1 VNLIL
6 RGIHNNKARL
16 DRARGTEHR
25 QPITRDLMLLIRS
38 RLRSWEAGAEARL
51 LIWAVCCIALKGAFR
66 SAELLARAAS
76 FYDPVFMLLSED
88 VAVVEAVN
96 GDGTRVR
103 ALQVLVKAPK
113 EDKAG
118 KASIVDVYESGDG
131 CCPVRAFQK
140 WARKASHRQPG
151 LPLFRL
157 PDGTPLTSRKWN
169 AVLRDR
175 LKGFVPNPSVI
186 SSHSFR
192 SGSATWLAQLGYSDS
207 EIKAVG
213 RWSSRC
219 FEDYIKAP
227 RSKRSAVARQF
238 SGVV

>member
-1 VNLIL
+1 
-6 RGIHNNKARL
+6 
-16 DRARGTEHR
+16 
-25 QPITRDLMLLIRS
+25 MLLIRS

-66 SAELLARAAS
+66 SAELLARTGS
-76 FYDPVFMLLSED
+76 FFDPAFTLLAED
-88 VAVVEAVN
+88 VAVVQATN
-96 GDGTRVR
+96 GEGERVK

-113 EDKAG
+113 EDKARR
-118 KASIVDVYESGDG
+118 ATIVDVYESRDG

-140 WARKASHRQPG
+140 WANKASHREPG

-175 LKGFVPNPSVI
+175 LKNFVPNPEVF

-192 SGSATWLAQLGYSDS
+192 SASHPQQSPTPEQQWYAQPAVHAAGSPDNTVSADRERHVEKSPLNQHAPHARHGLQISVGVNRV
-207 EIKAVG
+207 AV
-213 RWSSRC
+213 SS
-219 FEDYIKAP
+219 
-227 RSKRSAVARQF
+227 QT
-238 SGVV
+238 VVFDG